1 MTTTRRLLPLAT
13 TLCVLMAG
21 LALAG
26 VTARIE
32 LALVACLAVV
42 VAVAVTT
49 GVREVTAA
57 VDAMPVI
64 PDVKTPQAVIRAW
77 FHRTFGALEDSN
89 FRAFYLGNIMQFG
102 SMQMQQVVRGYLV
115 FHITGSFVALGT
127 MALANA
133 IPSLIGSPIGGVV
146 ADRATKRRSS
156 RWGRRTTSSMRR
168 YWWCWLPA
176 GSVCT

>member
-1 MTTTRRLLPLAT
+1 MPSAEDIAPSLVVPGRRPSGFILGRFEAMTNPYFRLLF
-13 TLCVLMAG
+13 
-21 LALAG
+21 
-26 VTARIE
+26 I
-32 LALVACLAVV
+32 
-42 VAVAVTT
+42 
-49 GVREVTAA
+49 
-57 VDAMPVI
+57 
-64 PDVKTPQAVIRAW
+64 
-77 FHRTFGALEDSN
+77 
-89 FRAFYLGNIMQFG
+89 GNLLQFG

-115 FHITGSFVALGT
+115 FHITGSFAALGT